1 MAKRYQRDV
10 KKALIEQ
17 RQTDNTM
24 AKRYQRDVKKA
35 LIEQRQTDNTMA
47 KRKEQKDK
55 HSSTNHYTANYRLN
69 NTIL

>member
-24 AKRYQRDVKKA
+24 AKRNQRGTKKA
-35 LIEQRQTDNTMA
+35 LIEERQTDNTMA
-47 KRKEQKDK
+47 VVISR
-55 HSSTNHYTANYRLN
+55 
-69 NTIL
+69 